1 MTATHIIAY
10 LTLPLLFL
18 NCAYAAEY
26 RAPISTIPSYSNLAR
41 CVAFPLQA
49 YQALIYNNGCSQSD
63 LQAAAS
69 CLCLKTA
76 NMASLTNLMWTA
88 VSSSCKQDATEE
100 FSSGLQVLTEYCAEV
115 RGAGAQT
122 TANQATTTKTS
133 GNHSYYPTRSP
144 VV

>member
-1 MTATHIIAY
+1 MTAKHILAY
-10 LTLPLLFL
+10 FALPLIFL
-18 NCAYAAEY
+18 DFAYAAEY
-26 RAPISTIPSYSNLAR
+26 RAPITTVPAYANLAS
-41 CVAFPLQA
+41 CVAGPLRN
-49 YQALIYNNGCSQSD
+49 YQALVYANGCSQSD

-133 GNHSYYPTRSP
+133 GNHSYYPT
-144 VV
+144 